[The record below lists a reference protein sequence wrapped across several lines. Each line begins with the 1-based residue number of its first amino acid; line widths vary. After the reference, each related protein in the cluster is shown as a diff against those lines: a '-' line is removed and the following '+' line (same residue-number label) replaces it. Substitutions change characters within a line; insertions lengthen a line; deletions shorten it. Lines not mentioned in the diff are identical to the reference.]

1 MIAVSLQIR
10 LHDPEIWQKGEIA
23 GSEERVVVNR
33 QDLASCLFSRVPNQ
47 PVILQDRITDRL
59 KDAGALR

>member
-23 GSEERVVVNR
+23 GSEERMVANM
-33 QDLASCLFSRVPNQ
+33 QNLASGLFSRLPNQ
-47 PVILQDRITDRL
+47 PVILQDQITDRL